1 MTQQTGTIALWRLH
15 ETVRPGMQSDEV
27 LSMARRGELSPFD
40 RVRRGTGPWRE
51 VRSLESLRPIMD
63 SMLGQPE
70 VREVLQAL
78 RSDEP
83 ASIELGLA
91 KARALGLVGT
101 PWLAAVMIETV
112 MRLRD
117 DEFLPTV
124 LVLLDALASWP
135 GVMGHVGREL
145 HALQASQASLLIEPC
160 EVIDHMVSD
169 SGHARLFFDVMRRLV
184 TDARMAGA
192 LTQRLWDEPDPDDS
206 NAKWIRSVLRSTD
219 PASLLKALADHDAR
233 GGAQSV
239 FLETWMLHAAAGT
252 VPAEHSWAGVAHHS
266 ITHRKAHICIE
277 GGASSLSESGL
288 ATLLAWFEPAWWESL
303 TIRNLAGGAAA
314 ILQAAHD
321 GLVHANEL
329 RLEETEEFQEDD
341 PDEGMKAGESR
352 LIAPTSFVLR
362 VELAQCSMV
371 PGEVS
376 GLRPAAPSSGYFTV
390 MEILDCPE
398 LPDDVV
404 CWLAA
409 HAFDPLARGETPPD
423 WELDSRSGTLSI
435 ESMRRPISF
444 DGVRGSPLW
453 SLDLADVPMG
463 ELPASVMRG
472 TSFPRLERLRMRN
485 CGLSTLRWG
494 GLPEPFIG
502 PMTLRKIDFSGNRIT
517 TVEGEFDELPKIERI
532 DLSDNAI
539 HTIDARGCIDMPK
552 TLLLARNPLRTAPEI
567 NWQTTYDLSG
577 TLVIEFPAFGNDRCE
592 LEQLILPST
601 LRSIPARVSELGSLK
616 TLDLEGAQL
625 ETIPGELF
633 MLYDLELIQGLRGD
647 IEIRGVE
654 AKEPSDAHDDADGDD
669 VIVEEADA
677 DVGDHDAND
686 DGVEDFTDEDHD
698 QFVVFGAEESEE
710 PVDLDQDAESTGKD
724 RPETLEDRRSH
735 LLVLRVSM
743 QGVVPPHDDGPE
755 LDESSMVQSSRWI
768 QVMLDAA
775 GHVTLPHWIA
785 RFDVI
790 GLWLSSFGGVR
801 LPAWLS
807 SLPELRELHLSGSR
821 LEELPA
827 ELLANDLME
836 TIACDSP
843 ALTRL
848 QGPLTDRWGA
858 RLETLDLMGSGVVS
872 LPESMSS
879 ARGLKHLLLNDTK
892 VSTLPSALLGLPLE
906 RLSIAGCPI
915 RSLPNGR
922 TGLQELETLEAAG
935 SKLEA
940 LPDWIGGCRSLFSIN
955 LRGVPIRSIPA
966 SILACSD
973 LSEIAITR
981 DAPLD
986 AESRSVLA
994 RIGKGR
1000 VRYCAPDE

>member
-1 MTQQTGTIALWRLH
+1 MSTPTGNIALWRLH
-15 ETVRPGMQSDEV
+15 ETIRPRMQSGEI
-27 LSMARRGELSPFD
+27 LAMARRGELSPFD
-40 RVRRGTGPWRE
+40 RVRLGNGPWRE
-51 VRSLESLRPIMD
+51 VSSLESLRPIMD
-63 SMLGQPE
+63 SMLGRPE
-70 VREVLQAL
+70 VCEIQQAF
-78 RSDEP
+78 RSEEP
-83 ASIELGLA
+83 ASIELALA
-91 KARALGLVGT
+91 KARALGMVGM

-112 MRLRD
+112 LRLRD
-117 DEFLPTV
+117 DEFLSTV
-124 LVLLDALASWP
+124 LVILDELASWP
-135 GVMGHVGREL
+135 GVLGHVGREL
-145 HALQASQASLLIEPC
+145 HTLQASQSCLLIEPC

-192 LTQRLWDEPDPDDS
+192 LTERLWDEPDPDDS

-219 PASLLKALADHDAR
+219 PASLLKALADHVSR

-252 VPAEHSWAGVAHHS
+252 VPAEHSWAGVVHHS

-303 TIRNLAGGAAA
+303 TVRNLAGGAAA

-362 VELAQCSMV
+362 VELAQCSMI

-376 GLRPAAPSSGYFTV
+376 LLRPAAPSSGYFTV
-390 MEILDCPE
+390 MEIRDCPD
-398 LPDDVV
+398 LPDEVL

-435 ESMRRPISF
+435 EGMQRPISF
-444 DGVRGSPLW
+444 DGVRGSPLR

-472 TSFPRLERLRMRN
+472 TSFPRLERLRIRN

-502 PMTLRKIDFSGNRIT
+502 PMTLQEIDLSGNRIT

-552 TLLLARNPLRTAPEI
+552 TLILARNPLRAAPEI
-567 NWQTTYDLSG
+567 NWQRTYDLSG
-577 TLVIEFPAFGNDRCE
+577 TLITEFPAFGNDLCE
-592 LEQLILPST
+592 LEHLTLPST
-601 LRSIPARVSELGSLK
+601 LRSIPARISELGSLK
-616 TLDLEGAQL
+616 TLDLEEAPL
-625 ETIPGELF
+625 KAIPAELF
-633 MLYDLELIQGLRGD
+633 MLDDLESVQGLRSDIAIECVEPDSSGD
-647 IEIRGVE
+647 EDG
-654 AKEPSDAHDDADGDD
+654 DADDDDAIADG
-669 VIVEEADA
+669 A
-677 DVGDHDAND
+677 
-686 DGVEDFTDEDHD
+686 DEDVDDAAAAEEDLD
-698 QFVVFGAEESEE
+698 QFAVFGEEESEE
-710 PVDLDQDAESTGKD
+710 SADLDQDAQSAGQGD
-724 RPETLEDRRSH
+724 AATLEDRRNRS
-735 LLVLRVSM
+735 LTLRVTM
-743 QGVVPPHDDGPE
+743 RGVVPPEAGGVE
-755 LDESSMVQSSRWI
+755 LDQASMVQSARWI

-775 GHVTLPHWIA
+775 GHVTLPRWIA
-785 RFDVI
+785 RLDVI
-790 GLWLSSFGGVR
+790 GLWLSGFGGVR
-801 LPAWLS
+801 LPDWLGA
-807 SLPELRELHLSGSR
+807 LPELRELHLSGSR

-848 QGPLTDRWGA
+848 QGPWTDRWGA

-872 LPESMSS
+872 LPESVSS

-892 VSTLPSALLGLPLE
+892 VSALPSALLGLPLE

-915 RSLPNGR
+915 RSLPKGR

-1000 VRYCAPDE
+1000 VRYCSPDER